1 MRSKGRYLFF
11 ILMAVVWMGAA
22 CMLLGILLTRQHIPQ
37 KTMAQVTKA
46 PIEKK
51 TAYLTFDDGP
61 SVLTEN
67 YLEIL
72 EKNHAV
78 ATFFVIGEQLDGD
91 LVQVTKKAIQNGNEI
106 GMHTYSHDADKIYQ
120 SEESYYRDL
129 KQTKEEIK

>member
-61 SVLTEN
+61 TTKATAK
-67 YLEIL
+67 IL
-72 EKNHAV
+72 D
-78 ATFFVIGEQLDGD
+78 IL
-91 LVQVTKKAIQNGNEI
+91 
-106 GMHTYSHDADKIYQ
+106 
-120 SEESYYRDL
+120 
-129 KQTKEEIK
+129 KEENVDMNKLNLHMTYPMNPSKVIKL

>member
-61 SVLTEN
+61 SVLTRKLSGDFRKESCSG
-67 YLEIL
+67 YLFCDRGTVRRRSGTGD
-72 EKNHAV
+72 EKSDPKRKRNRNAYLF
-78 ATFFVIGEQLDGD
+78 A
-91 LVQVTKKAIQNGNEI
+91 
-106 GMHTYSHDADKIYQ
+106 
-120 SEESYYRDL
+120 RCR
-129 KQTKEEIK
+129 